1 VLLVKHSILPFKGL
15 LVFQRT
21 IENIRREIVQ
31 ISSDSDFMFSSQE
44 GYNSPMSITYI
55 GLTDWRD
62 EHKKFGIKPQDRFS
76 SIYVLGKSGTGKS
89 CLLQNMVISDVERQ
103 HGCAVVDPHGDTVI
117 SLLHYIPQ
125 NRIVDVIY
133 FNPSDIQY
141 PIAFNPLDGATEENA
156 HLVVAGLIAT
166 FKKLFSEAWG
176 VRLEY
181 ILRYALSTLL
191 TYPGA
196 TLLHIQPLLTDPDFR
211 TAVLQHCTD
220 VHIRQFWY
228 GEFDSYSRSQRSEMI
243 SPILN
248 KVGLF
253 TALKPLRAIFGQ
265 SKSSFQMQ
273 EVMDSGKILLCN
285 FSIGMI
291 GEDAS
296 RILGCFLINAIQI
309 ATFNRASQLE
319 EERHPY
325 FLYIDEVGVY
335 ATEVLCD
342 LVSQAR
348 KFKLGLFLAHQHLG
362 QLSDTVKAAVFGNC
376 GTMLIFRTGAEDAAY
391 LAKEF
396 YPVLQKDDFIHLAL
410 YSMYVK
416 LQIDGATSQPFSA
429 ITLPLPPLRQSNVE
443 EIIRYSRET
452 YGNAHKPPE
461 IQRNTQII
469 EQKAKMQSLFES
481 D

>member
-1 VLLVKHSILPFKGL
+1 
-15 LVFQRT
+15 
-21 IENIRREIVQ
+21 
-31 ISSDSDFMFSSQE
+31 
-44 GYNSPMSITYI
+44 MSITYI

-89 CLLQNMVISDVERQ
+89 CLLQNMAISDIQ
-103 HGCAVVDPHGDTVI
+103 QGNGCGIVDPHGDTVI

-125 NRIVDVIY
+125 NRIADVIY
-133 FNPSDIQY
+133 FNPADTHY
-141 PIAFNPLDGATEENA
+141 PIAFNPLDAATEENG

-181 ILRYALSTLL
+181 ILRYALTTLI

-211 TAVLQHCTD
+211 AGVLQHCTD
-220 VHIRQFWY
+220 NNIRQYWY
-228 GEFDSYSRSQRSEMI
+228 GEFETYSKSQRSEMI

-285 FSIGMI
+285 LSIGMI

-319 EERHPY
+319 GERRPY

-348 KFKLGLFLAHQHLG
+348 KYKLGLFLAHQHLG
-362 QLSDTVKAAVFGNC
+362 QLSDNVKAAVFGNC
-376 GTMLIFRTGAEDAAY
+376 GTMLIFRTGAEDATY

-396 YPVLQKDDFIHLAL
+396 YPIIQKNDFIHLAL

-429 ITLPLPPLRQSNVE
+429 ITLTLPPPEQSNSE
-443 EIIRYSRET
+443 EVIMHSRQT
-452 YGNAHKPPE
+452 FGKSNQNFNNVQIMQIKKPMPILE
-461 IQRNTQII
+461 
-469 EQKAKMQSLFES
+469 SLFKVE
-481 D
+481 

>member
-1 VLLVKHSILPFKGL
+1 LGFLVPIPLLTTRCLAAYNTCMSV
-15 LVFQRT
+15 
-21 IENIRREIVQ
+21 NI
-31 ISSDSDFMFSSQE
+31 
-44 GYNSPMSITYI
+44 I

-62 EHKKFGIKPQDRFS
+62 QHKKFGIKEKDRFAS
-76 SIYVLGKSGTGKS
+76 TYVLGKSGTGKS
-89 CLLQNMVISDVERQ
+89 CLLQNMAIWDIRNSN
-103 HGCAVVDPHGDTVI
+103 GCGIIDPHGDTVMNV
-117 SLLHYIPQ
+117 LDYIPES
-125 NRIVDVIY
+125 RIKDVIY
-133 FNPSDIQY
+133 FNPADTKY
-141 PIAFNPLDGATEENA
+141 PIAFNPLDGATEENG

-166 FKKLFSEAWG
+166 FKKLFNEAWG

-181 ILRYALSTLL
+181 ILRYAIATLL

-196 TLLHIQPLLTDPDFR
+196 TLLHIQPLLVDPDFR
-211 TAVLQHCTD
+211 TTVLQHCTD

-228 GEFDSYSRSQRSEMI
+228 GEYESYSRSQRSEMI

-253 TALKPLRAIFGQ
+253 TALKPLRAVFGHA
-265 SKSSFQMQ
+265 KSSFQMQ

-285 FSIGMI
+285 LSIGMI

-319 EERHPY
+319 EDRRPY

-342 LVSQAR
+342 LLSQGR
-348 KFKLGLFLAHQHLG
+348 KFKLGLFFAHQHLG

-416 LQIDGATSQPFSA
+416 LQIDGSVSQPFSA
-429 ITLPLPPLRQSNVE
+429 ITLPLPSVQQSNRGN
-443 EIIRYSRET
+443 IIEFTRQT
-452 YGNAHKPPE
+452 YGKSSKAIDKKIGTKE
-461 IQRNTQII
+461 IMERSTTIT
-469 EQKAKMQSLFES
+469 LF
-481 D
+481 DNK